1 MKLKLASKI
10 EIKTSPGKGMGVF
23 AIDNILEGEIIEECH
38 LITLNI
44 PLLEPS
50 EILSDYRFLY
60 PISGEH
66 VEHVIPSGYGCIY
79 NHNDNNNAFW
89 RDHPRYKLFQ
99 FIAKKNITIGEEICT
114 YYGGE
119 EYWSERNYIKK
130 I

>member
-1 MKLKLASKI
+1 MKLKLASKV

>member
-1 MKLKLASKI
+1 MKLKLASKV

-60 PISGEH
+60 PISGEY

>member
-1 MKLKLASKI
+1 MKLKLASKV

-23 AIDNILEGEIIEECH
+23 ATDYILEGEIIEECH

-130 I
+130 L